1 MDLTY
6 LFLTFFKN
14 ILKYKSLENK
24 NPKNN
29 KYDVSLNIVTQY
41 KIFWVFLVLQK
52 KSYPIPQFKYLLT
65 FELNFTCFTYLPPI
79 ISFIGS

>member
-1 MDLTY
+1 MKFNLKLYIEINFSNQNFTLHMDLTY

-29 KYDVSLNIVTQY
+29 KYDV
-41 KIFWVFLVLQK
+41 
-52 KSYPIPQFKYLLT
+52 P
-65 FELNFTCFTYLPPI
+65 
-79 ISFIGS
+79 